1 MTQLYE
7 IKVSLSPNQK
17 KNLSNAYHKRETI
30 VLRLTKDSLS
40 GNDTLYVPQNIVKR
54 LDKNRKLKKGMDI
67 KLAKT
72 NIRKQVGG
80 SLLST
85 VLALGRTFGPTIAK
99 TIGLSALG
107 GLASEGASQIVK
119 KISGKGV
126 QTGGFLIPQN
136 KIDQLITFKHLLT
149 TKQKND
155 ILNALQTGS
164 GVHIKPT
171 KVQTGGF
178 LGTLLASIGV
188 PLAIEAIKKM
198 TGKGAPQMGQPKQ
211 RTPRSVLIPTND
223 NKDGGL
229 LIPTYR
235 TPPFYGN
242 WPDGTIGMGT
252 KKTKTKTKKRRG
264 SSTREKFTLQKR
276 PTVKHSVVKPKFHKN
291 VPLSNY
297 DLIDWCKYL
306 NIPIKDV
313 LSRDESVPHNH
324 QQALFIYNLEPSY
337 MSGSHW
343 VATYVKDNVINY
355 FDSFGLP
362 PFQEMVNHARKKNL
376 TLLHQNNQ
384 IQNLLTTTCGYFCLY
399 FLNEMNK
406 GKTYFDLLEVFD
418 IYNTVKNEKFL
429 EQYFKNI

>member
-85 VLALGRTFGPTIAK
+85 VLNLGRTFVPTIAK
-99 TIGLSALG
+99 TLGLSALAG
-107 GLASEGASQIVK
+107 AASEGASQIVK
-119 KISGKGV
+119 KISGKGI

-136 KIDQLITFKHLLT
+136 KINQLIAYKHLLT
-149 TKQKND
+149 TKQKQD

-188 PLAIEAIKKM
+188 PLALEVIKKI
-198 TGKGAPQMGQPKQ
+198 TGNGSPRMGQPKQ
-211 RTPRSVLIPTND
+211 IPPRSN
-223 NKDGGL
+223 NQNGGL
-229 LIPTYR
+229 LDPIYR

-242 WPDGTIGMGT
+242 WPNDTIGMGI
-252 KKTKTKTKKRRG
+252 KKKRNAHKKG
-264 SSTREKFTLQKR
+264 DGLLLGKNSPF
-276 PTVKHSVVKPKFHKN
+276 KN
-291 VPLSNY
+291 VPL
-297 DLIDWCKYL
+297 L
-306 NIPIKDV
+306 NI
-313 LSRDESVPHNH
+313 
-324 QQALFIYNLEPSY
+324 
-337 MSGSHW
+337 
-343 VATYVKDNVINY
+343 
-355 FDSFGLP
+355 
-362 PFQEMVNHARKKNL
+362 
-376 TLLHQNNQ
+376 LL
-384 IQNLLTTTCGYFCLY
+384 
-399 FLNEMNK
+399 
-406 GKTYFDLLEVFD
+406 
-418 IYNTVKNEKFL
+418 
-429 EQYFKNI
+429 

>member
-30 VLRLTKDSLS
+30 ILRLTKDSLS

-54 LDKNRKLKKGMDI
+54 LNKNRKLRKGMDI

-85 VLALGRTFGPTIAK
+85 VLSLGRTFAPTIAK
-99 TIGLSALG
+99 TIGLSALA

-119 KISGKGV
+119 KISGKGL

-136 KIDQLITFKHLLT
+136 KINQLIAYKHLLT
-149 TKQKND
+149 TKQKQD

-198 TGKGAPQMGQPKQ
+198 TGKGAPQMGRPKQ
-211 RTPRSVLIPTND
+211 RPPRSIPEQ
-223 NKDGGL
+223 DGGL
-229 LIPTYR
+229 MTNTYR

-242 WPDGTIGMGT
+242 WPDDTIGMGN
-252 KKTKTKTKKRRG
+252 KKKISKKGRRSTIRQELTVQKSP
-264 SSTREKFTLQKR
+264 SS
-276 PTVKHSVVKPKFHKN
+276 KHFVVKPKFHNN

-297 DLIDWCKYL
+297 DLIKWCKYL

-324 QQALFIYNLEPSY
+324 RQALFIYNLEPSY

-343 VATYVKDNVINY
+343 VSTYVKDNVVNY

-362 PFQEMVNHARKKNL
+362 PFQEIVNHARKKNL

-384 IQNLLTTTCGYFCLY
+384 IQNLMTTTCGYFCLY

-406 GKTYFDLLEVFD
+406 GKSYFDLLEVFD
-418 IYNTVKNEKFL
+418 IFNTVKNEKFL